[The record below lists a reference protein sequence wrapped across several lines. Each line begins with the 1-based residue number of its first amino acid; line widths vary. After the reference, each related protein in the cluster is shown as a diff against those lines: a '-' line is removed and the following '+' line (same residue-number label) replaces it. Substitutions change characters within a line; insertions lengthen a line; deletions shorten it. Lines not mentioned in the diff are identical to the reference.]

1 MSFQIFQASRLG
13 KRKNNEDRI
22 GYCYSKNC
30 VLLAVAD
37 GMGGYEYGEVA
48 SQLAIQTLSDLFRQN
63 VQKGIK
69 DPKAFLLESILEA
82 HKIIMEY
89 ALKRLIDFPRTTIV
103 LCLIHKNTAY
113 WAHAGDSRLY
123 VIRNKEVFKKTHDHC
138 HVNDLLAAGKI
149 TQEEANVHPDRNK
162 IYSCLGG
169 MIPPLVSLSDPLKIK
184 AGDIILLATDGL
196 WGNIDDKTLIHHF
209 GRSHFKDAMDDLLD
223 IAEKNGGKFCDNLST
238 VSLLWEA
245 EPDKESIVPEA
256 LAKNEVVW
264 EVPPEDSIPNIPI
277 PKPVPLPP
285 ISVPD
290 APLPEIHFPEEP
302 KEETP
307 QLPVEEVAPE
317 ETIAQLNQEIESAI
331 ADIRSIIAKVAPA
344 EPKKNP
350 VNFVNPNASINPSD
364 FNFPR

>member
-30 VLLAVAD
+30 VMLAVAD

-48 SQLAIQTLSDLFRQN
+48 SQLAIQTLSDLFRQT

-69 DPKAFLLESILEA
+69 DPKAFLLQSILEA
-82 HKIIMEY
+82 HKVIMEY

-123 VIRNKEVFKKTHDHC
+123 VIRNQQVFKKTNDHC
-138 HVNDLLAAGKI
+138 QVNDLLLAGKI
-149 TQEEANVHPDRNK
+149 TQEEANTHPDRNK

-169 MIPPLVSLSDPLKIK
+169 IIPPMVTLSDPMKIK

-196 WGNIDDKTLIHHF
+196 WGNVDDKSLIQNF
-209 GRSHFKDAMDDLLD
+209 AKTPFKDAMADLLD

-238 VSLLWEA
+238 VSLLWES
-245 EPDKESIVPEA
+245 EPQEESIVPEA
-256 LAKNEVVW
+256 LAKNEVVLD
-264 EVPPEDSIPNIPI
+264 VPAEEMPNIPL
-277 PKPVPLPP
+277 VEMPLPE
-285 ISVPD
+285 IATD
-290 APLPEIHFPEEP
+290 APLPELHLPEEDEIAAP
-302 KEETP
+302 VLPEEETP
-307 QLPVEEVAPE
+307 PE
-317 ETIAQLNQEIESAI
+317 ISIAELNQEIESAI
-331 ADIRSIIAKVAPA
+331 ADIRSIIAKVAPPT
-344 EPKKNP
+344 PKKNP
-350 VNFVNPNASINPSD
+350 VNFVNPNRSVNPSD